1 MPKAAK
7 TVNEPASYEVALQ
20 ELEQLISQIESG
32 QLPLEQ
38 MLSGYQRAAELLTFC
53 RGKLQAVQE
62 QVKILDGD
70 KLSAWTQD

>member
-1 MPKAAK
+1 MLEKLL
-7 TVNEPASYEVALQ
+7 TLQ

-70 KLSAWTQD
+70 KLSAWTQE

>member
-20 ELEQLISQIESG
+20 ELEQLISQIE
-32 QLPLEQ
+32 
-38 MLSGYQRAAELLTFC
+38 C

-70 KLSAWTQD
+70 KLSAWTQE